1 MADGLNRVHYNPSTA
16 QLVEFALLRGEGELT
31 ANGALVAR
39 TLVYTR

>member
-31 ANGALVAR
+31 ANGALDRKSV
-39 TLVYTR
+39 V